1 MGYNSLRVEKST
13 VYEVVNMNSR
23 SPWSLLAFPLSILLA
38 LIVLPGAQVFAD
50 EPFRLNVEQ
59 KNYTQGESGYEY
71 PAPQMVQPTQPIR
84 GRAIHTQPHTAPPP
98 PQQPHAAAKP
108 PVLNGGVQ
116 ASVSLPPAFL
126 GVWNVQGQ
134 RTKVEAMPEFQEGAE
149 RAFAMSNTQ
158 IWTINGNPES
168 GYTLGSNTG
177 VQTPLVVDKVQ
188 GTTAFIRYQHP
199 IGNTVAQEAIVM
211 SLGQGGAQFSGLERV
226 SIVKQGLPQP
236 RAKVTYQLVG
246 QRQR

>member
-1 MGYNSLRVEKST
+1 
-13 VYEVVNMNSR
+13 MNLR
-23 SPWSLLAFPLSILLA
+23 SPWSALAFPLLLVLA
-38 LIVLPGAQVFAD
+38 LNTSPCPQALAD
-50 EPFRLNVEQ
+50 EPFKLNVEQ

-84 GRAIHTQPHTAPPP
+84 GRAIHTQPRVAPPP
-98 PQQPHAAAKP
+98 PQQPHTAP
-108 PVLNGGVQ
+108 RPTMLNAGVQ
-116 ASVSLPPAFL
+116 TSVALPPAFL

-149 RAFAMSNTQ
+149 RAFAMNNTQ
-158 IWTINGNPES
+158 IWTINGSPES

-199 IGNTVAQEAIVM
+199 VGNTVAQEAIVM
-211 SLGQGGAQFSGLERV
+211 NLIQGGAQFNGLERV

>member
-1 MGYNSLRVEKST
+1 
-13 VYEVVNMNSR
+13 MNSR
-23 SPWSLLAFPLSILLA
+23 SPLSALAFPLSLMLVLFA
-38 LIVLPGAQVFAD
+38 LPGFPALAD
-50 EPFRLNVEQ
+50 EPFKLNVEQ
-59 KNYTQGESGYEY
+59 KNYQQGDSGYEY

-84 GRAIHTQPHTAPPP
+84 GRAIHTQPHTTPP

-149 RAFAMSNTQ
+149 RAFAMNNTQ
-158 IWTINGNPES
+158 IWTINGNPEA

-199 IGNTVAQEAIVM
+199 VGNTVAQEAVVM
-211 SLGQGGAQFSGLERV
+211 SLIQGGAQFNGLERV